1 MQNITYQ
8 LLYTHK
14 SLLFSGRNQSQAI
27 YVRLIMLL
35 ILILLLGTNLSAAI
49 GDKAIDSRCQ
59 DLPASEAS
67 ALPPTRC
74 KVAHTGYSWHPK
86 AEDCI
91 VAVNA
96 SCAKTRNKFKQK
108 EKCLECK
115 S

>member
-1 MQNITYQ
+1 
-8 LLYTHK
+8 
-14 SLLFSGRNQSQAI
+14 
-27 YVRLIMLL
+27 MLL

-49 GDKAIDSRCQ
+49 GDKAIDSRCR

-74 KVAHTGYSWHPK
+74 KVAHSGYSWHPK